1 MQIPS
6 KGIIPEDK
14 LTRYLLVFRD
24 KDDKSKFLAQAGFT
38 LDNADSLQKAIIQLI
53 TVEDAIKDDKN
64 EYGIFYRVEGML
76 ERVNGINLAV
86 VTIWILRYIDDFFQF
101 VTLKPRKDR

>member
-6 KGIIPEDK
+6 KAIIPEDK

-38 LDNADSLQKAIIQLI
+38 LDNAASLQRAIIQLI
-53 TVEDAIKDDKN
+53 TVEDAIKDGKN

-76 ERVNGINLAV
+76 YFARLQLA
-86 VTIWILRYIDDFFQF
+86 FFTQGQ
-101 VTLKPRKDR
+101 

>member
-6 KGIIPEDK
+6 KAIIPEDK

-38 LDNADSLQKAIIQLI
+38 LDNVTSLQKAIIQLI
-53 TVEDAIKDDKN
+53 TAEDASKMVKMN
-64 EYGIFYRVEGML
+64 RVSFIE
-76 ERVNGINLAV
+76 
-86 VTIWILRYIDDFFQF
+86 
-101 VTLKPRKDR
+101 LKEC

>member
-6 KGIIPEDK
+6 KAIIPEDK

-53 TVEDAIKDDKN
+53 TVEDAIKDGKN

-76 ERVNGINLAV
+76 SGWVELNIR
-86 VTIWILRYIDDFFQF
+86 
-101 VTLKPRKDR
+101 